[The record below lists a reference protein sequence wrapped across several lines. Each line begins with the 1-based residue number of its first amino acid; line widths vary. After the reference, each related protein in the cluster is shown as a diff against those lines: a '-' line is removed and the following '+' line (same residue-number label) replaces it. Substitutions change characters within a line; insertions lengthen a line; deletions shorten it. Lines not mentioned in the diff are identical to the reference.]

1 MHYSEQVDV
10 HGSPFYIHNVNFT
23 TGDDNV
29 AVHANH
35 TLVEDS
41 YFGSGHG
48 TGCYVSKLCYVVPM
62 LTWH

>member
-1 MHYSEQVDV
+1 V

-29 AVHANH
+29 AGHANH

-41 YFGSGHG
+41 YFGCVCVCVCVCG
-48 TGCYVSKLCYVVPM
+48 VV
-62 LTWH
+62 LLSDLLSL